1 MVQVRIEIVH
11 GELDMMIATKTS
23 SYRVEMVE
31 VMITNQD
38 IIYNL
43 TLLINLLNLKTN
55 SY

>member
-11 GELDMMIATKTS
+11 GELDDC

-38 IIYNL
+38 NL
-43 TLLINLLNLKTN
+43 
-55 SY
+55 

>member
-11 GELDMMIATKTS
+11 AWRIGYDDCKTS

-38 IIYNL
+38 IIYN
-43 TLLINLLNLKTN
+43 
-55 SY
+55 